1 MAEHQIRRAVR
12 RDVER
17 TVQAL
22 PIRGSHGAIT
32 QGNKRVADID
42 FTRFFHEYSLLPKKR
57 FFVSYCNAN
66 GGKIHPGFYDSPRV
80 RITS

>member
-32 QGNKRVADID
+32 QGNKRAL
-42 FTRFFHEYSLLPKKR
+42 RP
-57 FFVSYCNAN
+57 
-66 GGKIHPGFYDSPRV
+66 V
-80 RITS
+80 RAQNLRPTAEQTGRGY